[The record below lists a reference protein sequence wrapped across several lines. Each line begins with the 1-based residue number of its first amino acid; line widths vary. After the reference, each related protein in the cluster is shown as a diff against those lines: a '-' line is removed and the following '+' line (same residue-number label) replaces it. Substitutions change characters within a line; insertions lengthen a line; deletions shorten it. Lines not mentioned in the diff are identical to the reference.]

1 MTHKELALRSKL
13 LVGLNLSYT
22 RLIEKKQREDGNL
35 IFTKNGRIVKIKA
48 RKLSNVMTTPIA
60 DVI

>member
-35 IFTKNGRIVKIKA
+35 IFTKNGKIVKIKA
-48 RKLSNVMTTPIA
+48 RKLSNVETTPIA
-60 DVI
+60 DVV